1 MIAVARTRAPGIRF
15 IKSAAE
21 DLSAPAATFDL
32 ITIGNAFPP
41 DAPRR
46 RGRPRPPVAPA
57 RRVPGPGLGRL
68 PWPFEQHREPWQDV
82 LREAME
88 RWQPADR
95 IPDGYEENR
104 AARPD
109 LAVLAD
115 AGFEL
120 AGRQEFPVAR
130 SWTLD
135 ELVGFLASTSTH
147 SAAALGDR
155 AQDFDADLRRS
166 LLAHNPA
173 AEYPHTLTFSCE
185 LARSPAE
192 PRSPT

>member
-1 MIAVARTRAPGIRF
+1 VTFRPDLYRGTALAYARHRPPYPRPLIDHIIRTAVVSPPGRLLDLACGPGPLAIALRDHFAETWAVDSEPDMIAVARTRAPGIRF

-82 LREAME
+82 LREATAP
-88 RWQPADR
+88 R
-95 IPDGYEENR
+95 G
-104 AARPD
+104 
-109 LAVLAD
+109 AVLY
-115 AGFEL
+115 
-120 AGRQEFPVAR
+120 R
-130 SWTLD
+130 
-135 ELVGFLASTSTH
+135 
-147 SAAALGDR
+147 
-155 AQDFDADLRRS
+155 
-166 LLAHNPA
+166 
-173 AEYPHTLTFSCE
+173 
-185 LARSPAE
+185 
-192 PRSPT
+192 PRSGQRWEELSLDLMAYPVPKG

>member
-1 MIAVARTRAPGIRF
+1 MPRDVVAAR
-15 IKSAAE
+15 
-21 DLSAPAATFDL
+21 
-32 ITIGNAFPP
+32 
-41 DAPRR
+41 
-46 RGRPRPPVAPA
+46 A
-57 RRVPGPGLGRL
+57 RRWLRPGGYLVLAWGGS

-135 ELVGFLASTSTH
+135 ELAGFLASTSTH

>member
-1 MIAVARTRAPGIRF
+1 
-15 IKSAAE
+15 
-21 DLSAPAATFDL
+21 
-32 ITIGNAFPP
+32 
-41 DAPRR
+41 
-46 RGRPRPPVAPA
+46 
-57 RRVPGPGLGRL
+57 
-68 PWPFEQHREPWQDV
+68 

-135 ELVGFLASTSTH
+135 EL
-147 SAAALGDR
+147 D
-155 AQDFDADLRRS
+155 
-166 LLAHNPA
+166 
-173 AEYPHTLTFSCE
+173 E
-185 LARSPAE
+185 
-192 PRSPT
+192 

>member
-1 MIAVARTRAPGIRF
+1 
-15 IKSAAE
+15 
-21 DLSAPAATFDL
+21 
-32 ITIGNAFPP
+32 
-41 DAPRR
+41 
-46 RGRPRPPVAPA
+46 
-57 RRVPGPGLGRL
+57 
-68 PWPFEQHREPWQDV
+68 
-82 LREAME
+82 ME

-135 ELVGFLASTSTH
+135 EL
-147 SAAALGDR
+147 D
-155 AQDFDADLRRS
+155 
-166 LLAHNPA
+166 
-173 AEYPHTLTFSCE
+173 E
-185 LARSPAE
+185 
-192 PRSPT
+192 